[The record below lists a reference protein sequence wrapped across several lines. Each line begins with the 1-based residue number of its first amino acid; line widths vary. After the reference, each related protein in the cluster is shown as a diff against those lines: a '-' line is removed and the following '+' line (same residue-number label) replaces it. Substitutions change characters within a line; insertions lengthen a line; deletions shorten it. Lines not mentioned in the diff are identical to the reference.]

1 MSAGL
6 TVWARDPSRR
16 LRGILPAVK
25 GKAILRETGVAT
37 WTLTVDGHH
46 ALSAALADGW
56 GVIIMDDGNLV
67 LSGPLLT
74 IEHKVHGN
82 TIDLELTGVSDM
94 VHLEDRITYPD
105 PAKPAEQQ
113 TTVTHF
119 KRKGPGR
126 ALIAEL
132 INTQAGPA
140 ALTPRR
146 VPGLLTVPTTDP
158 TGPTGAATV
167 IEARFTPVLDEV
179 ASLARASGLVV
190 DLAQRPGSTD
200 LEAQITAPA
209 DRSRSVRFMPSTGL
223 GEYTT
228 KTAAPTVSAVIVG
241 AGGEGTARKVI
252 ERQQTAARRVEKF
265 QDRRDSTDPAELEKA
280 AAETLAEGAAT
291 AAATFKTTEEGR
303 LRFGT
308 HYRLGDTVTV
318 SPATGVQISDRL
330 RSATIEWTPTGRE
343 VELTVGEHTSD
354 DDKAP
359 AWVRK
364 VRTLQQQ
371 VRRIG
376 VSQ

>member
-1 MSAGL
+1 MSGAL
-6 TVWARDPSRR
+6 TVWARDPARR
-16 LRGILPAVK
+16 LRGILPVVK
-25 GKAILRETGVAT
+25 GKTILRRSGVAT

-56 GVIIMDDGNLV
+56 GVIIMDDGQQV
-67 LSGPLLT
+67 LSGPVLT

-82 TIDLELTGVSDM
+82 TVDLELSGVSDM
-94 VHLEDRITYPD
+94 VLLEDRITYPD
-105 PAKPAEQQ
+105 PSKPAEQQ
-113 TTVTHF
+113 TAVTHF

-132 INTQAGPA
+132 INSQAGPA
-140 ALTPRR
+140 ALPERR
-146 VPGLLTVPTTDP
+146 APGLVTVPT

-179 ASLARASGLVV
+179 RSLALAAGLVV
-190 DLAQRPGSTD
+190 DLAQKPGTTD
-200 LEAQITAPA
+200 LEVRITAPV

-228 KTAAPTVSAVIVG
+228 KTAAATVSAVIVG
-241 AGGEGTARKVI
+241 AGGQGTARKVI
-252 ERQQTAARRVEKF
+252 ERRQDAPRRVERF
-265 QDRRDSTDPAELEKA
+265 QDRRDSTDPAELDKA
-280 AAETLAEGAAT
+280 AAETLAEGAPT
-291 AAATFKTTEEGR
+291 AAATFKTAEEGR
-303 LRFGT
+303 LRFGV

-318 SPATGVQISDRL
+318 APAVGVQISDQL
-330 RSATIEWTPTGRE
+330 TAATVEWTPTGRE

-364 VRTLQQQ
+364 VRDLQQQ

-376 VSQ
+376 VTL